1 MSFFSKRII
10 IPKKSYNYWQNEKR
24 SFFSFKI
31 RPQGYY
37 FFRSKNYP
45 IFKIPTD
52 KVNVTKFEWKSQI
65 KPWEKAR
72 SLTSTTTI
80 EKGQYYRELSVRQT
94 HRVVLE
100 PAFETSL
107 ESFILIP
114 KKCQFVV
121 IQNYLGLVHKLSK
134 LLKFALCSTLI
145 LFFWQFFTPT
155 FFSNNKQKKS
165 SYISFFI

>member
-24 SFFSFKI
+24 SFFHLKLGHKGITFSEAKTT
-31 RPQGYY
+31 
-37 FFRSKNYP
+37 YP

-52 KVNVTKFEWKSQI
+52 KVNVAKFEWKSQI

-121 IQNYLGLVHKLSK
+121 IQNYLIPKKCQFVVIQNYLGLVHILS
-134 LLKFALCSTLI
+134 TG
-145 LFFWQFFTPT
+145 FFKSFSHLHFFT
-155 FFSNNKQKKS
+155 Q
-165 SYISFFI
+165 

>member
-1 MSFFSKRII
+1 MCLFFQTDYNSKEVLQLLTERKEVI
-10 IPKKSYNYWQNEKR
+10 
-24 SFFSFKI
+24 FSFKI

-107 ESFILIP
+107 ESFVPFPKSDNLLLFKIILVWFIN
-114 KKCQFVV
+114 CQNCWNLHCV
-121 IQNYLGLVHKLSK
+121 
-134 LLKFALCSTLI
+134 
-145 LFFWQFFTPT
+145 
-155 FFSNNKQKKS
+155 KS
-165 SYISFFI
+165 

>member
-1 MSFFSKRII
+1 MCLFFSKQII

-24 SFFSFKI
+24 SFFHLKLGHKGITFSEAKTT
-31 RPQGYY
+31 
-37 FFRSKNYP
+37 YP
-45 IFKIPTD
+45 IFEIPTD

-114 KKCQFVV
+114 KSANLYIVNCWNLNCETMKPQD
-121 IQNYLGLVHKLSK
+121 ISSTNTNH
-134 LLKFALCSTLI
+134 LLFDWL
-145 LFFWQFFTPT
+145 
-155 FFSNNKQKKS
+155 
-165 SYISFFI
+165 

>member
-10 IPKKSYNYWQNEKR
+10 IPKKSYNYWQNKKR

-37 FFRSKNYP
+37 FFKSKNYSV
-45 IFKIPTD
+45 FRIPTD

-107 ESFILIP
+107 ESFVLFPKSANLLLFKTILVWFINCQNCWNSHSVVLILI
-114 KKCQFVV
+114 
-121 IQNYLGLVHKLSK
+121 
-134 LLKFALCSTLI
+134 
-145 LFFWQFFTPT
+145 FFKVFH
-155 FFSNNKQKKS
+155 
-165 SYISFFI
+165 SYIFFHPIMSVA

>member
-1 MSFFSKRII
+1 MSFFLQTD
-10 IPKKSYNYWQNEKR
+10 YNFKEVVQLLTVRKEVI
-24 SFFSFKI
+24 FSFKI

-45 IFKIPTD
+45 VFKIPTD
-52 KVNVTKFEWKSQI
+52 KVNVTKFKWRSQI

-100 PAFETSL
+100 PVFETSL
-107 ESFILIP
+107 ESFVLIP

-121 IQNYLGLVHKLSK
+121 IQKSWIKNSLCLVHKLSK
-134 LLKFALCSTLI
+134 LLKVALCSPLI
-145 LFFWQFFTPT
+145 LFFLKVFHSNIFFT
-155 FFSNNKQKKS
+155 Q
-165 SYISFFI
+165 